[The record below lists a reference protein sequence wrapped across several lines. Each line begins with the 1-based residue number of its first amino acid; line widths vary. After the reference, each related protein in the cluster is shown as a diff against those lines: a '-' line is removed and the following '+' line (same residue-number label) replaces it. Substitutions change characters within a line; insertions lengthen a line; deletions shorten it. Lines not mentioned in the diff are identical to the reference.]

1 MSQPLDVT
9 ASAGEGSTE
18 GLTTDPNASGAISQG
33 SLDQLFAQTASTE
46 EPPAVEKTPQSFTPD
61 DVNRIVRER
70 LSKQKAQYGGDPSE
84 VKNLRAEFEKL
95 KQSQLSESEKA
106 LAAAESRGY
115 EKARLETAT
124 LIATAKIE
132 TALTGIVDNPG
143 EIVSELNLSRYVS
156 PEGEI
161 DTEAVAALRNRYINL
176 VGKKQT
182 AAPRVGHGR
191 TSPVSAT
198 ATPVDQFS
206 AAMENFFNSR

>member
-9 ASAGEGSTE
+9 ASAGAGTE
-18 GLTTDPNASGAISQG
+18 GLVADSNASGGISQG
-33 SLDQLFAQTASTE
+33 TLDQLLAMTAPTE

-61 DVNRIVRER
+61 DVNRIVKER
-70 LSKQKAQYGGDPSE
+70 LAKQRGQYGGDPSE
-84 VKNLRAEFEKL
+84 VKQLRTEFEKL

-106 LAAAESRGY
+106 LSAAEARGY
-115 EKARLETAT
+115 EKARLETAV

-156 PEGEI
+156 PEGTI
-161 DTEAVAALRNRYINL
+161 DEEAVANLRNRYINL
-176 VGKKQT
+176 VGKKQP

-191 TSPVSAT
+191 TSPVSAS
-198 ATPVDQFS
+198 AAPVDQFA
-206 AAMENFFNSR
+206 AAMDQFFNR